1 MLNTIVKLTGAALLL
16 AALHVHAHTPA
27 HKHPHDSS
35 HDASHNASAD
45 QPAQH
50 AAHIHGVANLQI
62 AVEGERV
69 YLALT
74 APADTLLGFDG
85 EPLNEQQQAQAQ
97 TVQQL
102 LNEPLRLWGVPADA
116 NCLVEATELTW
127 PTAAQL
133 AAHVNIAIEWQLTC
147 DAKLSFLS
155 LELWQ
160 QFSGLETLQVELV
173 TDTGAQALELTRAD
187 KRVELR

>member
-1 MLNTIVKLTGAALLL
+1 MLIDLLRAAAALLL
-16 AALHVHAHTPA
+16 AGAALAYADH
-27 HKHPHDSS
+27 S
-35 HDASHNASAD
+35 HDHA
-45 QPAQH
+45 PVAQH
-50 AAHIHGVANLQI
+50 AAHIHGAAQLQI

-85 EPLNEQQQAQAQ
+85 APHTEQQQAQVQA
-97 TVQQL
+97 VQQL

-116 NCLVEATELTW
+116 NCRVESTELTW

-147 DAKLSFLS
+147 DAGLSFLS

-160 QFSGLETLQVELV
+160 PFSGLEKLDVELV
-173 TDTGAQALELTRAD
+173 TDTGAQALQLMRAD